1 MLFLQPAKKL
11 GPCPGADAAPVIC
24 LLRPEVRVPGC
35 LDPSFEP
42 RSLGRRKTSGRI
54 TRHASVSLAIVP
66 CSDSCS
72 RARAH
77 TAYSSSSSVL
87 HRARL
92 LQTYRRVL
100 QPTVSG
106 NALQQIQLHGEL
118 KHSSGRVLLVTRPY
132 GECFNSPSQP
142 WSDLRLACLWGLS
155 AAALLGNYAAS
166 LFGLWVLRTLWR
178 CP

>member
-1 MLFLQPAKKL
+1 MSGRRCRPGHLSASARS
-11 GPCPGADAAPVIC
+11 PGAGLSGPFLRASQPGTSQDVRTHHQACIGVTGLC
-24 LLRPEVRVPGC
+24 TLLGQ
-35 LDPSFEP
+35 LHS
-42 RSLGRRKTSGRI
+42 
-54 TRHASVSLAIVP
+54 
-66 CSDSCS
+66 
-72 RARAH
+72 RAH

-118 KHSSGRVLLVTRPY
+118 KHSSGRMSCVLLVTRPY
-132 GECFNSPSQP
+132 GVCFNSPSQP

-155 AAALLGNYAAS
+155 AAALLCNYAAS

>member
-1 MLFLQPAKKL
+1 MP
-11 GPCPGADAAPVIC
+11 
-24 LLRPEVRVPGC
+24 
-35 LDPSFEP
+35 P
-42 RSLGRRKTSGRI
+42 RSFVCFGQKSGCRVVW
-54 TRHASVSLAIVP
+54 TLPSSLAAWDVARRQDASP
-66 CSDSCS
+66 SMHRCHWPLYLA
-72 RARAH
+72 RTAAFARAH

-118 KHSSGRVLLVTRPY
+118 KHSSGRMSCVLLVTRPY

-155 AAALLGNYAAS
+155 AAALLCNYAAS